1 VEMNY
6 ELRLKYKHNPWRDL
20 RLPPRRS

>member
-6 ELRLKYKHNPWRDL
+6 ELRLQYKCSMWGDFG
-20 RLPPRRS
+20 LPPRRS